1 MPVAAMASRKKT
13 SRSAVEV
20 LLVVCLVDIVLP
32 PLIPGL
38 ASRDAMR
45 KTRIQ
50 GERCKRRSGDRS
62 ISRRHDRCDPQ
73 RWNRFHGV
81 GRVASDETH
90 RYLAGMA
97 SNTTVTRSPLHDFH
111 VQHGAKMVDY
121 AGWEL
126 PLHYG
131 SIGDEHVWTRTSGG
145 LFDVSHMGR
154 LRISG
159 RHARRFLDRVCT
171 RLVRG
176 MAKGQ
181 CRYGLICNETGGC
194 LDDVLVYCF
203 ADDDYM
209 VVCNGANRSKIV
221 AHFERVKAEEDHTF
235 KMDDQT
241 ESTCMCAIQGP
252 KVMELLG
259 AVSKEVPTLK
269 RYRFTVK
276 NVLVMKI
283 IVSRTGYTGEDGVE
297 VILGAKFAKQALGML
312 LKDVGAEG
320 AAVRPIGLGARDS
333 LRMEAGMPL
342 YGHELDEQTDPLSA
356 GLGFAVKL
364 DKGESD
370 PQEGRFIGQDA
381 LQKIANEGPARRLV
395 GLALEGRRSP
405 RQGMAV
411 LDGERPVGAV
421 TSGCPSPT
429 LGHPIAMA
437 YVPADMA
444 KPGETVRIDLGGG
457 TDAKIVDLPFYKRP
471 S

>member
-1 MPVAAMASRKKT
+1 MA
-13 SRSAVEV
+13 AVE
-20 LLVVCLVDIVLP
+20 
-32 PLIPGL
+32 
-38 ASRDAMR
+38 S
-45 KTRIQ
+45 
-50 GERCKRRSGDRS
+50 
-62 ISRRHDRCDPQ
+62 
-73 RWNRFHGV
+73 
-81 GRVASDETH
+81 H
-90 RYLAGMA
+90 RYRAEMA
-97 SNTTVTRSPLHDFH
+97 SNTTATRSPLHDFH

-176 MAKGQ
+176 MAVGQ

-209 VVCNGANRSKIV
+209 VVCNGANRAKIV
-221 AHFERVKAEEDHTF
+221 AHFERVKAEESHTF
-235 KMDDQT
+235 KMVDQT
-241 ESTCMCAIQGP
+241 ESTCMVAIQGP
-252 KVMELLG
+252 RVMELLG
-259 AVSKEVPTLK
+259 TVSTEVPTLK

-312 LKDVGAEG
+312 LKDVGADD
-320 AAVRPIGLGARDS
+320 AAVRPVGLGARDS

-342 YGHELDEQTDPLSA
+342 YGHELDEATDPLSA

-370 PQEGRFIGQDA
+370 AQEGRFIGQDA
-381 LQKIANEGPARRLV
+381 LQKIAEAGSTRKLV

-411 LDGERPVGAV
+411 LDGDRPVGVV

-437 YVPADMA
+437 YVPAEMA
-444 KPGETVRIDLGGG
+444 TSGETVRIDLGGG